1 MFCKRELS
9 HAVLGRLLGR
19 HWIGLLWIGLACG
32 PICLAYQETKEIDQP
47 LGVALQDATGLPS
60 AWHGYWQGEVTTW
73 SDGRE
78 RGKFQMELFVQATDD
93 PAKLD
98 WKVVYSGAAGVS
110 ERPYQL
116 QTIDAKRGRYLIDE
130 RNGICL
136 DASVL
141 GDSLCFHF
149 STGGQRLWG
158 SYRLDSKN
166 EQIVFELLTGTE
178 AQESLTGGGDV
189 PEVRSLPSNSRQV
202 AILYRKDP
210 PARLEPAKDK
220 REASALVK

>member
-1 MFCKRELS
+1 MYFQREIS
-9 HAVLGRLLGR
+9 RAVLGRLLGQ

-32 PICLAYQETKEIDQP
+32 SIRLSDQETKETDQP
-47 LGVALQDATGLPS
+47 PGVAFQDATGLPP

-78 RGKFQMELFVQATDD
+78 RAKFQMELFVQATDD

-98 WKVVYSGAAGVS
+98 WKIVYSGAASRS

-116 QTIDAKRGRYLIDE
+116 HTIDMKRGQYVIDE
-130 RNGICL
+130 RNGIRL
-136 DASVL
+136 NASLL

-149 STGGQRLWG
+149 LTGGQRLWG
-158 SYRLDSKN
+158 SYRLDSN
-166 EQIVFELLTGTE
+166 NQQIVFELLTGTE
-178 AQESLTGGGDV
+178 SQESLTGGGDV

-202 AILYRKDP
+202 AILQRGDP
-210 PARLEPAKDK
+210 PATLEPADGKGQT
-220 REASALVK
+220 SAFVK

>member
-1 MFCKRELS
+1 MHCKRELS
-9 HAVLGRLLGR
+9 HAILGRLRGR

-32 PICLAYQETKEIDQP
+32 SIRLSYQETKETDQP
-47 LGVALQDATGLPS
+47 PGVAFQDATGLSP

-78 RGKFQMELFVQATDD
+78 RAKFQMELFVQATDD
-93 PAKLD
+93 PAKLE

-116 QTIDAKRGRYLIDE
+116 QTIDAKKGRYLIDE

-136 DASVL
+136 DASLL

-158 SYRLDSKN
+158 SYRLGSKN
-166 EQIVFELLTGTE
+166 QQIVFELLTGTE
-178 AQESLTGGGDV
+178 TQESLTGGGDV

-202 AILYRKDP
+202 AILQRGDP
-210 PARLEPAKDK
+210 PATLEPADGKGQP
-220 REASALVK
+220 STSVK